1 MFSNAGG
8 RARGKATVTA
18 FAANATAAI
27 VAEYKSAL
35 HGLTVRGKPAV
46 VAALIA
52 DHPDDLLSIELNGVV
67 RASGT
72 QVISIRGPLVK
83 NNDLWG
89 LDRIDEVCVRHKWC
103 QCQG

>member
-67 RASGT
+67 RACGT
-72 QVISIRGPLVK
+72 QVIGTSSSLAGARGSSR
-83 NNDLWG
+83 LWS
-89 LDRIDEVCVRHKWC
+89 LDRIDQVSVC
-103 QCQG
+103 Q